1 MDIYIKPKTKI
12 FIGQRKLITIND
24 IAQVEAPEEAAQKI
38 LSSGI
43 LNINAD
49 EKTNYIISVIDI
61 IKVIKRVYP
70 KAAINNVGET
80 DIIVSFVPEKKSR
93 NPIISVFLIVF
104 VTLTLLMGSATAI
117 MSFHTDAQI
126 PKVFQ
131 NYYKIFF
138 QKESEKPLIID
149 IPYSI
154 GLASGIIIFF
164 NHFMGKKLTED
175 PTPIEVEMTEYENE
189 VNDTIL
195 DQLTEKK
202 VEHTDEDI

>member
-1 MDIYIKPKTKI
+1 MDIYIKPAAKI
-12 FIGQRKLITIND
+12 FVSQKKQVTIKD
-24 IAQVEAPEEAAQKI
+24 IAEIEAPARYAPKI
-38 LSSGI
+38 ESTGV
-43 LNINAD
+43 LNIKAD
-49 EKTNYIISVIDI
+49 KKCNYVISSIDI
-61 IKVIKRVYP
+61 IKVIKRVCP
-70 KAAINNVGET
+70 NATINNVGET
-80 DIIVSFVPEKKSR
+80 DVIVSYDPDKKRRS
-93 NPIISVFLIVF
+93 PIVTGIMVVF

-138 QKESEKPLIID
+138 NKESEKPLIID

-164 NHFMGKKLTED
+164 NHFLGKKVTKE
-175 PTPIEVEMTEYENE
+175 PTPIEVEMATYEND

-202 VEHTDEDI
+202 TEKEDEDA

>member
-1 MDIYIKPKTKI
+1 MDIYIKPKRKI
-12 FIGQRKLITIND
+12 FISQRKLITIND
-24 IAQVEAPEEAAQKI
+24 IAQVEAPEEVAQKI

-43 LNINAD
+43 LNINTD

-70 KAAINNVGET
+70 KVAINNVGET
-80 DIIVSFVPEKKSR
+80 DVIVSFAPEKKSR
-93 NPIISVFLIVF
+93 NPIISGFLVFF

-164 NHFMGKKLTED
+164 NHFMGKKVTED

-202 VEHTDEDI
+202 VEHAEEDI

>member
-1 MDIYIKPKTKI
+1 MDIYIKPKRKI
-12 FIGQRKLITIND
+12 FISQRKLITIND
-24 IAQVEAPEEAAQKI
+24 IAQVEAPEEAAQSI

-164 NHFMGKKLTED
+164 NHFLGKKVTED